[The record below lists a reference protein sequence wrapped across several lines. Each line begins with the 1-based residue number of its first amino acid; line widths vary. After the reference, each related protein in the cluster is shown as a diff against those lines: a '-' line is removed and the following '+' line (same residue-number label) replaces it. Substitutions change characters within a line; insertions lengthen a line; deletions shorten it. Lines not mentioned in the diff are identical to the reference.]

1 MIGLWRYLFGW
12 VLLFLS
18 VQGYAADTSLI
29 LTEAFTAS
37 SRASSY
43 ITQYVDI
50 LEDAGGKLTLEEV
63 SSAAYDGNFTRNHRS
78 ELDLH
83 FTRSAYWVRIRLL
96 NQTPENDWYVRLP
109 GSLSRKGDL
118 YLRTGDGVAQPFIP
132 QSMLPRFKES
142 IYHLPLAADTPYTL
156 YMRIQDVQAPMFILL
171 DLHTA
176 PQMLQRV
183 TLEYPVFSFIISGL
197 ITLAFYNFMYFL
209 YLRERSFLA
218 LSIAILTFAL
228 TLGNHIGILHYFGIF
243 RAYFDFISSSVAFIC
258 IASSVSF
265 QVRLFNI
272 QHNLPRVYGMFR
284 SYFWIACLLVPFGYF
299 LPYSLVVI
307 GGFGAVVMATMFVS
321 LVLMYRE
328 RVNLPSSLL
337 LGILIAFGSI
347 IPALLRAM
355 GVIGNYA
362 LLSEAPYVGLLIALI
377 LLSLT
382 QAEQIRHSHEQAE
395 RIAAS
400 NQAKDEF
407 LTTMSHELRTPMNAV
422 VGAGNLLKITPL
434 SGKQEEYVQK
444 LEISSRHMLALINDI
459 LDLARADSSLLRLEN
474 IPFDLGDVLHE
485 IEQLLAEQAHK
496 KQLALTL
503 DNLFQPADKPLL
515 VGDPTRLKQVLLNL
529 QSNAIKFTGQG
540 HVTLSILPLQL
551 SDDAVT
557 LQFAVSDSGI
567 GISAEQQQ
575 QLFQPF
581 SQADSSTNRKYGG
594 SGLGLAISHKLVE
607 RMGGKLEL
615 ESAHAKGSRFFFT
628 LTFPLQAQP
637 AVIADVQTET
647 AIPDLFNDYHILLV
661 DDDLMN
667 LFFGRELLAAQ
678 GIVVTTAERGADAIA
693 LLERQRFDL
702 VFMDV
707 SMPEMDG
714 YQTTQQI
721 RTDPRFAALPVIA
734 LTAHAIAGERERCL
748 AAGMNDYLSK
758 PFEVAQLRAMLKCW
772 LGSTPPVGRPA

>member
-12 VLLFLS
+12 ALLFLS

-50 LEDAGGKLTLEEV
+50 LEDAGGKLTLAEV

-83 FTRSAYWVRIRLL
+83 FTRSAYWVRIRLI
-96 NQTPENDWYVRLP
+96 NQTPVSDWYLSLP
-109 GSLSRKGDL
+109 GSLARQSELYVYAGDTL
-118 YLRTGDGVAQPFIP
+118 QPFP
-132 QSMLPRFKES
+132 QPTLPHFKES
-142 IYHLPLAADTPYTL
+142 VYHLPLAQDTAYTL
-156 YMRIQDVQAPMFILL
+156 YLRIQDVQAPLLILL
-171 DLHTA
+171 NLHTST
-176 PQMLQRV
+176 QMLQQVVR
-183 TLEYPVFSFIISGL
+183 EYPLLSFVIGGL
-197 ITLAFYNFMYFL
+197 ITLALYNLMYFL
-209 YLRERSFLA
+209 YLRESSFLA
-218 LSIAILTFAL
+218 LSITILTFVL
-228 TLGNHIGILHYFGIF
+228 TLGNHLGILRYVGIAGEYFLPFSAAI
-243 RAYFDFISSSVAFIC
+243 AFVC
-258 IASSVSF
+258 LASATSF
-265 QVRLFNI
+265 GASILNI
-272 QHNLPRVYGMFR
+272 RQNLPQVYRVFR
-284 SYFWIACLLVPFGYF
+284 GYFWLDCLLAPVAYF
-299 LPYSLVVI
+299 LPYNIVLI
-307 GGFGAVVMATMFVS
+307 GGLG
-321 LVLMYRE
+321 LMMITTVFISFILIQR
-328 RVNLPSSLL
+328 RGIKLPSSLTL
-337 LGILIAFGSI
+337 ASLIALGGVL
-347 IPALLRAM
+347 PGLLRAM
-355 GVIGNYA
+355 GVIGDYA
-362 LLSEAPYVGLLIALI
+362 MLHNLPYFGLLFALI
-377 LLSLT
+377 LMSLT
-382 QAEQIRHSHEQAE
+382 QAEQIRHSREQAE

-400 NQAKDEF
+400 NKAKDEF
-407 LTTMSHELRTPMNAV
+407 LTTMRHELRTPMNAV

-459 LDLARADSSLLRLEN
+459 LDLARADSRLLRLES
-474 IPFDLGDVLHE
+474 IPFALEEVLHE

-551 SDDAVT
+551 SDDTVT

-615 ESAHAKGSRFFFT
+615 ESAHGKGSRFFFT

-637 AVIADVQTET
+637 AVVAEVQTET
-647 AIPDLFNDYHILLV
+647 AIPDLFNGYHILLV

-721 RTDPRFAALPVIA
+721 RTDPRFAELPVIA

-758 PFEVAQLRAMLKCW
+758 PFEVAQLRAMLKQW
-772 LGSTPPVGRPA
+772 LGSTAPVGRPA